1 MTDHHPNHPPAQ
13 PLAGQAALL
22 RVFVDP
28 SQSLQSGNPVPLV
41 LDARGMTASDMQ
53 ALAAHHGHESSFVV
67 PAERDDHLCQLRFF
81 VPGHEMEMCGH
92 ATVGTLWALRQWGR
106 WTTPR
111 ARVQTLSGSVDIEWD
126 VTGNRAW
133 VSQPAVTTSS
143 LTPAQCREVAAVLR
157 IDPELPG
164 LHMINAS
171 TSRVKTLIR
180 LPTVSDL
187 DAVAPDF
194 RAMRDVCEAIGS
206 TGLYP
211 YALTADGASARQF
224 PKASGYPEDAATG
237 IAAAALWGY
246 LNETGSVP
254 ADGVYTVRQG
264 VAMGSPSAIQLRR
277 RVDAAGCWLSGE
289 TQWMR

>member
-1 MTDHHPNHPPAQ
+1 LTDLHPTRPPAQ
-13 PLAGQAALL
+13 PPAGDAALL

-28 SQSLQSGNPVPLV
+28 AQAAQGGNPVPLV
-41 LDARGMTASDMQ
+41 LDAEGMAASDMQ

-67 PAERDDHLCQLRFF
+67 PAEREGHLCRLRFF

-92 ATVGTLWALRQWGR
+92 ATVGTLWALRQWGY
-106 WTTPR
+106 WTTPS

-126 VTGNRAW
+126 AARDRAW
-133 VSQPAVTTSS
+133 VSQPAVTTFE
-143 LTPAQCREVAAVLR
+143 LTAEQCRAIAAVLR
-157 IDPELPG
+157 IDPDLPG

-180 LPTVSDL
+180 LPS
-187 DAVAPDF
+187 VAALNALTPDF
-194 RAMRDVCEAIGS
+194 SAVREVCEAIDS

-211 YALTADGASARQF
+211 YALSDDGASARQF

-246 LNETGSVP
+246 LNKTGSVP
-254 ADGVYTVRQG
+254 AGEVYTVRQG
-264 VAMGSPSAIQLRR
+264 VAMGSPSAIQLRAR
-277 RVDAAGCWLSGE
+277 GDAQGCWLSGV
-289 TQWMR
+289 TQWM